1 MKRFILTVSVM
12 LAMVFSCFAA
22 NPESDFIYDMA
33 PDGGGVMIKQY
44 KGTSTTVVFPDTIEG
59 LPVTQIGSNDILD
72 YTLFPNK
79 DKRYNITVP
88 KSVKVIGG
96 TAFLGVKGKI
106 NIDLSNITSIGDQA
120 FVASDLSGTITI
132 SKNLEFDG
140 RKLYP
145 SDVCAAVFSETK
157 ITAVVIEEGVTSLKG
172 EDLFYKCPELKS
184 VTIPA
189 SLTKIGAF
197 AFAQCS
203 ALTEVKIPEGT
214 EIDYGSNAFAGCT
227 SLSLATKAKIKASGY
242 TGNF

>member
-1 MKRFILTVSVM
+1 MTKTFFELP
-12 LAMVFSCFAA
+12 FFCF
-22 NPESDFIYDMA
+22 Y
-33 PDGGGVMIKQY
+33 
-44 KGTSTTVVFPDTIEG
+44 
-59 LPVTQIGSNDILD
+59 
-72 YTLFPNK
+72 
-79 DKRYNITVP
+79 
-88 KSVKVIGG
+88 
-96 TAFLGVKGKI
+96 I
-106 NIDLSNITSIGDQA
+106 NYVGDQA

-203 ALTEVKIPEGT
+203 ALTEVKISEGT
-214 EIDYGSNAFAGCT
+214 EIDYGSNAFEGCT
-227 SLSLATKAKIKASGY
+227 SLSLATRAKIKASGY
-242 TGNF
+242 TGIF